1 MSPPNNDML
10 AETRREG
17 CSMKTPKKQIKLL
30 VIPKPAERTRTVL
43 LQATAP
49 PLFIGEEAEGP
60 DYVCGKCD
68 SVLIAKTTKLWL
80 LNIVIRCFNCGAYN
94 DTRDAFK

>member
-1 MSPPNNDML
+1 MKAP
-10 AETRREG
+10 RR
-17 CSMKTPKKQIKLL
+17 QIKLL

-43 LQATAP
+43 LQGSAP
-49 PLFIGEEAEGP
+49 PLFTGEEAEAP

-68 SVLIAKTTKLWL
+68 SVLIAKTTRLWL